1 MRKIMMAVLEILGA
15 CLAWAVGIG
24 MMILMMLIWG

>member
-15 CLAWAVGIG
+15 CLAWVVGIG
-24 MMILMMLIWG
+24 MMILVMLILG